1 MPQELSLT
9 EEFTI
14 SETFKYYAHLF
25 NIKNDLISQRTDFLL
40 ELLDL
45 PSKNRRID
53 QLSSGQKRRVSFAA
67 AMFHQPPLLLL
78 DEPTVGAD
86 PLLRHTIWEH
96 LIKMCKSESVTIILT
111 THYIEEAR
119 TADSVAM
126 MRLGNILVEK
136 NPNDLMNEYICSNL
150 EDVFLKLCEANEDSD
165 EIRPAEM

>member
-14 SETFKYYAHLF
+14 SETFKYYGYLF
-25 NIKNDLISQRTDFLL
+25 NIKNHLISQRTDFLL

-45 PSKNRRID
+45 PSKNRRIN
-53 QLSSGQKRRVSFAA
+53 QLSGGQKRRVSFAA
-67 AMFHQPPLLLL
+67 ALFHRPPLLLL

-96 LIKMCKSESVTIILT
+96 LIKLCKSESITIILT

-119 TADSVAM
+119 EADSVAM
-126 MRLGNILVEK
+126 MRLGHILVEK
-136 NPNDLMNEYICSNL
+136 NPNDLMNESLCSNL
-150 EDVFLKLCEANEDSD
+150 EDVFLKLCEAEENND
-165 EIRPAEM
+165 EIRLAKM